1 MVKFQSTHLHE
12 VWRWVYMKIIRLR
25 MFQSTH
31 LHEVWP
37 NAVFSMASAYLFQS
51 THLHEVW
58 PPLFHFT
65 SHVKE
70 FQSTHLHEVWQ
81 SWQFSHDLI
90 NSFNPHT
97 YMRCDV
103 KGACIFHQRLVSI
116 HTPTWGVTAVLVS
129 AVMSILKFQSTHLH
143 EVWLRDV
150 ILHKKGNVS
159 IHTPTWGVTPKVKC
173 TLDLSEVSIHTPTWG
188 VTANS
193 MNYKINQ
200 MFQST
205 HLHEVWPIWITEVSN
220 DFQSFNP
227 HTYMRCDSMF
237 PVMFPLR

>member
-116 HTPTWGVTAVLVS
+116 HTPTWGVT
-129 AVMSILKFQSTHLH
+129 KRCNTTQK
-143 EVWLRDV
+143 R
-150 ILHKKGNVS
+150 
-159 IHTPTWGVTPKVKC
+159 KC
-173 TLDLSEVSIHTPTWG
+173 
-188 VTANS
+188 
-193 MNYKINQ
+193 
-200 MFQST
+200 
-205 HLHEVWPIWITEVSN
+205 
-220 DFQSFNP
+220 FNP
-227 HTYMRCDSMF
+227 HTYMRCDSKSEMYAW
-237 PVMFPLR
+237 P

>member
-97 YMRCDV
+97 YMRCD
-103 KGACIFHQRLVSI
+103 KHYANLPTYNKVSI
-116 HTPTWGVTAVLVS
+116 HTPTWGVTV
-129 AVMSILKFQSTHLH
+129 
-143 EVWLRDV
+143 V
-150 ILHKKGNVS
+150 I
-159 IHTPTWGVTPKVKC
+159 TTGVDPV
-173 TLDLSEVSIHTPTWG
+173 
-188 VTANS
+188 
-193 MNYKINQ
+193 
-200 MFQST
+200 
-205 HLHEVWPIWITEVSN
+205 
-220 DFQSFNP
+220 SFNP
-227 HTYMRCDSMF
+227 HTYMRCDKTTE
-237 PVMFPLR
+237 VKTTR

>member
-97 YMRCDV
+97 YMRCDNIQLNNI
-103 KGACIFHQRLVSI
+103 GWEGVSI
-116 HTPTWGVTAVLVS
+116 HTPTWGVTSNSMYCVIPPMFQSTHLHEVWRLLRLLLEC
-129 AVMSILKFQSTHLH
+129 IKKFQSTHLH
-143 EVWLRDV
+143 EVWL
-150 ILHKKGNVS
+150 IS
-159 IHTPTWGVTPKVKC
+159 
-173 TLDLSEVSIHTPTWG
+173 
-188 VTANS
+188 
-193 MNYKINQ
+193 
-200 MFQST
+200 F
-205 HLHEVWPIWITEVSN
+205 PISYN
-220 DFQSFNP
+220 RLSFNP
-227 HTYMRCDSMF
+227 HTYMRCDS
-237 PVMFPLR
+237 

>member
-97 YMRCDV
+97 YMRCDNIQLNNI
-103 KGACIFHQRLVSI
+103 GWEGVSI
-116 HTPTWGVTAVLVS
+116 HTPTWGVT
-129 AVMSILKFQSTHLH
+129 SIMQICQRTIRFQSTHLH
-143 EVWLRDV
+143 EVWR
-150 ILHKKGNVS
+150 
-159 IHTPTWGVTPKVKC
+159 
-173 TLDLSEVSIHTPTWG
+173 
-188 VTANS
+188 
-193 MNYKINQ
+193 
-200 MFQST
+200 
-205 HLHEVWPIWITEVSN
+205 LHEDSIEEIE
-220 DFQSFNP
+220 SFNP
-227 HTYMRCDSMF
+227 HTYMRCDS
-237 PVMFPLR
+237 VW

>member
-70 FQSTHLHEVWQ
+70 FQSTHLHEVWRRIQ
-81 SWQFSHDLI
+81 ILWKICQR
-90 NSFNPHT
+90 FNPHT
-97 YMRCDV
+97 YMRCDA
-103 KGACIFHQRLVSI
+103 GCTITERELACFNP
-116 HTPTWGVTAVLVS
+116 HTY
-129 AVMSILKFQSTHLH
+129 M
-143 EVWLRDV
+143 RCD
-150 ILHKKGNVS
+150 KKTYQCISVYNVS
-159 IHTPTWGVTPKVKC
+159 IHTPTWGVTLPISPGN
-173 TLDLSEVSIHTPTWG
+173 LIWL
-188 VTANS
+188 
-193 MNYKINQ
+193 
-200 MFQST
+200 FQST
-205 HLHEVWPIWITEVSN
+205 HLHEVWLQVIADASDI
-220 DFQSFNP
+220 DRFNP
-227 HTYMRCDSMF
+227 HTYMRCD
-237 PVMFPLR
+237 